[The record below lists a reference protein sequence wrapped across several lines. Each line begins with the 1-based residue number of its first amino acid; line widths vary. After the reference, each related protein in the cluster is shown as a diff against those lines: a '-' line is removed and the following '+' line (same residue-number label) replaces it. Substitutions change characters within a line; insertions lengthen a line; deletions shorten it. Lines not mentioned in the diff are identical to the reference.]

1 MASDQNTDSNM
12 IKITWTTL
20 QDLRFSQQCCWR
32 FQSPVGFDTFPGKV
46 VPSASVAQQSFVTSG
61 TNHLMTQCHV
71 LKAQNTSQH
80 NHENLKSYNM
90 WWWRMTV
97 LHRTQQHSTT
107 EIKTICFSTDNNIT
121 STVLQLHHL
130 NSSSENLHVDMAHL
144 HEPTQNKLRWL
155 EE

>member
-1 MASDQNTDSNM
+1 MVSDQNTDSNM

-32 FQSPVGFDTFPGKV
+32 FQSHEGFDTFAGQL
-46 VPSASVAQQSFVTSG
+46 VPSASRAQQSFETSG
-61 TNHLMTQCHV
+61 TTYLMTQRHII
-71 LKAQNTSQH
+71 KAQNTSQH
-80 NHENLKSYNM
+80 NYENLKSYM
-90 WWWRMTV
+90 WWWGMTV
-97 LHRTQQHSTT
+97 LSRTQQHFTT
-107 EIKTICFSTDNNIT
+107 WIKTICFSTDNDIT

-130 NSSSENLHVDMAHL
+130 NSSSENLHVDVAHL